1 MSVICYKRVPTGEI
15 IQERVTPKATGYQK
29 DLYALEHLPE
39 DLCQAI
45 EKDVT
50 ADVDNRAAIRS
61 CRLAHRIENR

>member
-1 MSVICYKRVPTGEI
+1 MKLVSSVQSALVSVICYKRVPTGEI

-50 ADVDNRAAIRS
+50 ADVDNRR
-61 CRLAHRIENR
+61 R